1 MPWLNTFMRIQDS
14 NAQAMHQ
21 EINFASPGIYNIQ
34 VLGTVGEELWDYYDG
49 KAVEVIDDV
58 SGKLR
63 TSLLVRVQDQAQLS
77 GLIKLLY
84 EWRLVLLSINIE
96 ETAQSESQKFEQL

>member
-14 NAQAMHQ
+14 NAQAMHR

-49 KAVEVIDDV
+49 KAVEVIDEV
-58 SGKLR
+58 TGKLR

-84 EWRLVLLSINIE
+84 EWRLVLLSVNIE
-96 ETAQSESQKFEQL
+96 ETAQSESQEFEQL